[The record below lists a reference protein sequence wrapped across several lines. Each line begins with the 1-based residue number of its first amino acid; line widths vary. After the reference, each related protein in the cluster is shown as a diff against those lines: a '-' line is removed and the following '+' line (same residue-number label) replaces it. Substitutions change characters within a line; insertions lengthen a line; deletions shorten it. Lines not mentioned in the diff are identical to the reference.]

1 MSLKKSLVPVFA
13 LLLFTTVGY
22 AQEAPASPQDD
33 TPQVQ
38 KGPREGRR
46 HGRIGRHGAF
56 AGMHEL
62 NFTEEQR
69 QQQRAILRRRM
80 ANTKTQRE
88 DLFKLG
94 EKRIDGTLTAE
105 DEARARVLRQE
116 IRNSM
121 EGVRSEMESVL
132 TAEQRAKLEQLKTDR
147 KARRAEMREH
157 RRELRERRDT
167 TPR

>member
-1 MSLKKSLVPVFA
+1 MSLTKTLVPVFA

-33 TPQVQ
+33 TPPVQ

-56 AGMHEL
+56 AGMREL
-62 NFTEEQR
+62 NLTEEQR

-88 DLFKLG
+88 DLFKLR

-105 DEARARVLRQE
+105 DEARARSLRQE

-132 TAEQRAKLEQLKTDR
+132 TAEQRAKLEQFKSDR

-157 RRELRERRDT
+157 RRELRERRDN